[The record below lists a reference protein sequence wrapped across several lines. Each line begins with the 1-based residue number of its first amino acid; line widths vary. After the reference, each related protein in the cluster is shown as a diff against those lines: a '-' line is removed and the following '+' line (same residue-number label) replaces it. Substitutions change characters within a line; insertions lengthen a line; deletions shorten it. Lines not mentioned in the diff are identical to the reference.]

1 MLYELRKMG
10 LCFTPKPISP
20 VHGLCLVLQLSP
32 IPMNGMVQYQAQP
45 KDKSGAV
52 WEGVGRLY
60 FLMSNSSFPGI
71 IYHMFYKMPQ

>member
-10 LCFTPKPISP
+10 LRFTPNPVSP
-20 VHGLCLVLQLSP
+20 VFCLVLQPSP

-60 FLMSNSSFPGI
+60 FLMSNSSYP
-71 IYHMFYKMPQ
+71 